1 MNPLPG
7 MGSRM
12 VKALELLGKPPSVR
26 KARVFTSDVLGAD
39 GVEASVI
46 EVAVLL
52 VSELVT
58 NAIHGHGMICL
69 TVDTDARSIR
79 IEVEE
84 GRAPPI
90 QRPEPEGEGAARRLL
105 VVDELAS
112 AWGIER
118 RDTHKLVW
126 FETAR

>member
-1 MNPLPG
+1 
-7 MGSRM
+7 
-12 VKALELLGKPPSVR
+12 
-26 KARVFTSDVLGAD
+26 
-39 GVEASVI
+39 
-46 EVAVLL
+46 
-52 VSELVT
+52 
-58 NAIHGHGMICL
+58 MICL